1 MKCNDFY
8 TNRFVKT
15 GQSASIDS
23 NQVSPQDGVQLG
35 SRKISLSLSAESIK
49 QFLTPVSF
57 QLTRLEMIT
66 SSLTRLDGNFIPVA
80 RTWWQLKSL
89 SPTVLKTRFVH
100 ALSPSPLSPSTTVR
114 HHFDNLIIRYRYANN
129 RRTRYSPL
137 ANRED
142 REITRF
148 SYPYPSP
155 STPSFVLSPYS
166 PDKIHPPS
174 KKVKASARKND
185 YPIRLDF
192 YFG

>member
-1 MKCNDFY
+1 MEFNWKILSYGKFNQEGRKREGKRSGREGRKNLAKKFLEILSLDSLRINFNGLKRNDFY

-89 SPTVLKTRFVH
+89 SPTVLKTRFSCT
-100 ALSPSPLSPSTTVR
+100 LSPLPLFLLQRRFATT
-114 HHFDNLIIRYRYANN
+114 LTI
-129 RRTRYSPL
+129 
-137 ANRED
+137 
-142 REITRF
+142 
-148 SYPYPSP
+148 
-155 STPSFVLSPYS
+155 
-166 PDKIHPPS
+166 
-174 KKVKASARKND
+174 
-185 YPIRLDF
+185 
-192 YFG
+192 